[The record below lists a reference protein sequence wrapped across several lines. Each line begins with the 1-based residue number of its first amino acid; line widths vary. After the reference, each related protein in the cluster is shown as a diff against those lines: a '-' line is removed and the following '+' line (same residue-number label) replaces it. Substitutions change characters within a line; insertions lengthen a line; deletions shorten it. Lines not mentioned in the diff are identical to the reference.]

1 MKKVTV
7 KPTGRKM
14 INQFKSMFK
23 LLIFLSVVLLVA
35 CSGGQKKSQHETTG
49 VQQSAD
55 QKVEINKEARLLL
68 ETLNEMGDYVNSRD
82 FPSLIKPESVYEEL
96 DDNNLIIDLRNEESF
111 GDGHIEGAVN
121 VGFSELPDYF
131 TNNIT
136 PFEYNRIV
144 LVCYAGQIASYAASL
159 LRLEGYG
166 NVYAMRW
173 GMSGWNRHFA
183 EESWLDAVASDYQDQ
198 LETEE
203 HDKAVATVFPTLN
216 TGKATGEEI
225 LMARIDSLFAAGVS
239 DALILARE
247 VFEDPSNFYVI
258 NYDRRD
264 KYESGHIP
272 GAIRYKP
279 NGTLGIVSEM
289 QTIPTEK
296 EVVLYCNTGHNSGFA
311 TAYLRLFGY
320 DAKTLTYGNNAF
332 MYDKMKEE
340 ESTLSWLPFTDDDI
354 HDYPY
359 VSK

>member
-1 MKKVTV
+1 M
-7 KPTGRKM
+7 
-14 INQFKSMFK
+14 NQLKSIFTFIV
-23 LLIFLSVVLLVA
+23 LLVAVLLVA
-35 CSGGQKKSQHETTG
+35 CSDGQKKPQQTVTEVQETTT
-49 VQQSAD
+49 

-68 ETLNEMGDYVNSRD
+68 KTLNEMGDYVNSRN

-96 DDNNLIIDLRNEESF
+96 DANNLIIDLRNEESF
-111 GDGHIEGAVN
+111 ADGHIKGAVN

-131 TNNIT
+131 TNDIK
-136 PFEYNRIV
+136 PFEYERIV

-183 EESWLDAVASDYQDQ
+183 EDSWLVAVASDYQDQ

-203 HDKAVATVFPTLN
+203 HDKAKATDFPKLN
-216 TGKATGEEI
+216 TGKTTGEEI
-225 LMARIDSLFAAGVS
+225 LQVRIDSLFAAGVS

-247 VFEDPSNFYVI
+247 VFEDPLNYYVI

-272 GAIRYKP
+272 GAVRYKP
-279 NGTLGIVSEM
+279 NATLGIVSEM
-289 QTIPTEK
+289 QTIPIDK

-332 MYDKMKEE
+332 MFDKMKEE
-340 ESTLSWLPFTDDDI
+340 ESTLSWLPFTEAEI

-359 VSK
+359 VSD